1 MPENKKYLYERDEWV
16 IYKPS
21 EYSIPKRAVILWV
34 YENNRNMYDYE
45 IFIDGEGKIIK
56 VVQSSLFPIDTPNY

>member
-34 YENNRNMYDYE
+34 YEDNRNMYDYE

-56 VVQSSLFPIDTPNY
+56 VVQS